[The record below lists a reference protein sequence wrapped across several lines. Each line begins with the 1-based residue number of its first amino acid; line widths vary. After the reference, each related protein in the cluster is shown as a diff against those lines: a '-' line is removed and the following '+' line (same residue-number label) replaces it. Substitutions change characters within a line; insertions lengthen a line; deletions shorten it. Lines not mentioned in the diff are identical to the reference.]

1 MIFRIAR
8 LGLFMIPA
16 HQCVAMD
23 DGILEQLFR
32 DDANFATA
40 GGHRIVEKDTFVVHL
55 PFSWSNRSTNMR

>member
-1 MIFRIAR
+1 
-8 LGLFMIPA
+8 MIPA